1 MIPKRTKTQLPTTAV
16 EPFALQNY
24 AFNFEQPT
32 PAEDITLT
40 IGGKKIA
47 SLGGLVVLTGKP
59 KARKSTFLH
68 SFLAS
73 AITYKDIYS
82 IQASLPDQKKQVV
95 LIDTEQSNY
104 DLYRSMSRF
113 AYTINA
119 DITKLPTLNFN
130 LYSTRLL
137 GSLETVA
144 LIDNLLETNKEVGIL
159 AIDSLLDL
167 CNDINDVT
175 EAKNVIQKIK
185 FWLDTYK
192 ITIITIIHQSKSTNF
207 SLGHLGSF
215 ASRFCQSELSI
226 EKNED
231 LTSTLKP
238 VYLRSD
244 ENFAEVTIQY
254 NEALKTY
261 EQVSNIKTMLLE
273 DMNHRVI
280 IDKIFEAVNEY
291 TYKGLIE
298 ELKNHYPDKSGY
310 WVQNHLIPYLYTQR
324 FITKHK
330 TSIIKVR

>member
-1 MIPKRTKTQLPTTAV
+1 MIPKRTKTQLTTTAQ

-24 AFNFEQPT
+24 EFNFKQT
-32 PAEDITLT
+32 APAEDITLT

-73 AITYKDIYS
+73 AITYKEIYT

-104 DLYRSMSRF
+104 DLYRSISRF

-119 DITKLPTLNFN
+119 DIQELPNLNFK
-130 LYSTRLL
+130 LYTTRLL
-137 GSLETVA
+137 GALETIT
-144 LIDNLLETNKEVGIL
+144 LIDNLLENNKEIGVL

-167 CNDINDVT
+167 CNDINEVT
-175 EAKNVIQKIK
+175 EAKSVIQRIK

-192 ITIITIIHQSKSTNF
+192 ITIITVIHQSKSTNF

-244 ENFAEVTIQY
+244 ENFTEVNIKW
-254 NEALKTY
+254 NEENKNY
-261 EQVSNIKTMLLE
+261 QQVSNIKTMILE
-273 DMNHRVI
+273 EMNHSEI
-280 IDKIFEAVNEY
+280 INKIFAARNEY
-291 TYKGLIE
+291 TYKSITE
-298 ELKNHYPDKSGY
+298 ELKNHYPDKSNY
-310 WVQNHLIPYLYTQR
+310 WIINHLVPYLYAQR
-324 FITKHK
+324 FIAKHQN
-330 TSIIKVR
+330 SIIKVR